1 MRSKVTKLIPLL
13 SFSLA
18 LLLSSCS
25 GQKVDKNTPVISKG
39 DYNFIMY
46 DSNNVKIAEGIFDIE
61 KYEGEVISGKYNF
74 TKVITEFEGY
84 GNMRGGNFTGNINE
98 KEKMLLVDTNPGQA
112 DRNVFFN
119 LNIRKSPIEGTW
131 YYTGFRQAAKYSRI
145 KLTKK

>member
-98 KEKMLLVDTNPGQA
+98 KEKCC
-112 DRNVFFN
+112 
-119 LNIRKSPIEGTW
+119 W
-131 YYTGFRQAAKYSRI
+131 
-145 KLTKK
+145 

>member
-1 MRSKVTKLIPLL
+1 MRSGLTKLIPMLLL
-13 SFSLA
+13 SLP

-25 GQKVDKNTPVISKG
+25 GQKVEKNTPVISKG
-39 DYNFIMY
+39 DYNFTMY
-46 DSNNVKIAEGIFDIE
+46 DSNNVKIAEGVFDIE

-74 TKVITEFEGY
+74 TKVISEFEGY
-84 GNMRGGNFTGNINE
+84 GNMRGGNFTGSINE

-131 YYTGFRQAAKYSRI
+131 YYTGFRKAAKYSRI